1 MSSSKIWL
9 LLLIA
14 FILSA
19 CNSQNRANA
28 TPTPVP
34 TPVIVEKPT
43 YTVQTGTVS
52 KVLELNGR
60 VVPVQQQELFFRTDG
75 FVHAVYAAKGDT
87 VEAGEVL
94 AELENLSELE
104 GQLAAAQLALQRAE
118 INAENAQLS
127 LELFM
132 LQTPGP
138 ELRLA
143 QAALKVAEA
152 ERTAAE
158 AQRAYQATF
167 STANQAAIDAA
178 YAQMLLAENALTQ
191 AQQNY
196 APYANKPE
204 DNLTRAQLLSQL
216 SAAQQAYEAAVR
228 NYNGLTTAGN
238 PASQALAEAQLHLA
252 EAQLI
257 QAQQELEALTQD
269 PDALGYAQELSL
281 KQNEV
286 TLAQIAVEEARL
298 QISDLENTVAN
309 AQIIAPFAGQI
320 LSMGLAPGSQATA
333 FRSVI
338 TLADPSALEI
348 MIIPSLDEA
357 DEMGVGQS
365 VTLQFTNQ
373 PGETWGG
380 HIRSVPIFSTS
391 GGGSNDLSA
400 GGVNPEDASARI
412 TVDDATLSLV
422 SGETVTVIIQVATRE
437 NVLWLPPAALRTFQ
451 GSDFVLVQNG
461 EVQQRVNIQIGLRS
475 DDRVEIVSGL
485 TEGQVVIGP

>member
-1 MSSSKIWL
+1 MQRTKKATIFLWL
-9 LLLIA
+9 LIVFL
-14 FILSA
+14 LSA
-19 CNSQNRANA
+19 CGSQNPRDA

-34 TPVIVEKPT
+34 TPVVVEKPT

-52 KVLELNGR
+52 KILELNGR

-75 FVHAVYAAKGDT
+75 FVHAVYVAKGDM

-104 GQLAAAQLALQRAE
+104 GQLAVAQLALQRAE

-138 ELRLA
+138 ELRQA
-143 QAALKVAEA
+143 EAALKVVEA
-152 ERTAAE
+152 ELAVAE
-158 AQRAYQATF
+158 AQRAYQATL
-167 STANQAAIDAA
+167 STASQAAIDAA
-178 YAQMLLAENALTQ
+178 YAQMLLAENALNQT
-191 AQQNY
+191 QQNF

-216 SAAQQAYEAAVR
+216 SAAQQAYDAAVR
-228 NYNGLTTAGN
+228 NYNGLTSAGN

-252 EAQLI
+252 EAELT
-257 QAQQELEALTQD
+257 QAQQDLEAITLD
-269 PDALGYAQELSL
+269 PNALGYAQELSL

-286 TLAQIAVEEARL
+286 ELAQIALEETRL
-298 QISDLENTVAN
+298 QISELENTVAN
-309 AQIIAPFAGQI
+309 AQIIAPFDGQI
-320 LSMGLAPGSQATA
+320 LSLGLAPGSQATA

-338 TLADPSALEI
+338 TLADPSTLEI
-348 MIIPSLDEA
+348 MVIPSPEEA
-357 DEMGVGQS
+357 NEMGVGQA
-365 VTLQFTNQ
+365 VTLRFTNH
-373 PGETWGG
+373 PGETWIGS
-380 HIRSVPIFSTS
+380 IRSVPVFSTS
-391 GGGSNDLSA
+391 GQTPSDTTASD
-400 GGVNPEDASARI
+400 PSARI
-412 TVDDATLSLV
+412 TVEDDSLSLL

-437 NVLWLPPAALRTFQ
+437 NVLWVPPAALRTFQ

-475 DDRVEIVSGL
+475 NDRVEILSGL